1 MDLTARRARAICLGA
16 LFFSGCAARPDDV
29 EKQLSEMHA
38 EIIGLRAANS
48 ALNERMDQLEIK
60 TGSLKGYQAPSSGE
74 GEPKPDL
81 AVVRLVPPDQHE
93 TATTTTTDEAAT
105 IALRSTGKGG
115 VVQEEAKGNEAA
127 GGAAGEFAKA
137 KELFDK
143 KNYTE
148 ALSAFSGFL
157 VRYPDNAKATDAM
170 FFRGECYLAKN
181 EWAKAA
187 GELDAVARISP
198 PSDRAPDALLDLVK
212 AYEKLGD
219 KESAEKAKKRLK
231 TDFPKSNAAKK
242 LVP

>member
-1 MDLTARRARAICLGA
+1 MDLTARRASAICLGA
-16 LFFSGCAARPDDV
+16 LLFAGCAARPDDV

-60 TGSLKGYQAPSSGE
+60 TGSLKGYQAPSSGPE
-74 GEPKPDL
+74 EAKPDL
-81 AVVRLVPPDQHE
+81 AVVRLTPPDPHE
-93 TATTTTTDEAAT
+93 TATTTTDEAAT

-127 GGAAGEFAKA
+127 GGAAAEFAKA

-170 FFRGECYLAKN
+170 FFRGECYLAKS

-187 GELDAVARISP
+187 GELDAVARATP
-198 PSDRAPDALLDLVK
+198 ASDRAPDALLDLVK